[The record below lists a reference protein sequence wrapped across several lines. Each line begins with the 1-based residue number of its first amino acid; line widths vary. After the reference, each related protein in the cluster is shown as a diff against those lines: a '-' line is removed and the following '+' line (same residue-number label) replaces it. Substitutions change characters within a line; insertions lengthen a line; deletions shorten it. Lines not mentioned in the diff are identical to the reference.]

1 MNLTRSQNS
10 ILRSPTSKASVSREV
25 RPGNLVFLSG
35 SVESGPEFSTLN
47 ETTYLLEIK
56 ILFTYFNEKPAL
68 ALVLSDV
75 TERNLVTVLQE
86 TNNYKN
92 RLLASVS
99 HELRTPLNASISF
112 TQAAIEHPDLSNLPD
127 IKENFLMPAL
137 RSNQLLLLL
146 INDILDFSQMTA
158 NKLRLVFENKNV
170 ANTLEE
176 CVNLIRMQ
184 ATRKGLKVLTD
195 FKFEEEVG
203 ALFCTDHNRLKQ
215 IVLNLLSNALK
226 FTLEGE
232 IQITAR
238 FDRINNVG
246 KPSQIELITNVRTL
260 TEEEEEIRK
269 RESRRSFRD
278 DRRGQ
283 KILRVSVRD
292 TGIGISEENKK
303 KLFKAFEKVELGDNI
318 SLNSQGVGLGL
329 VISNNLVV
337 MLGSS
342 TENNG
347 IVVDSQENLGSTFS
361 FWILDQ
367 QELKEEEEIH
377 SAQKSYD
384 ICSEMEENPHHG
396 DSEERV
402 ETLSNLIPVKSIN
415 SILLARKNIFF
426 DTPQITNI
434 QSIANPVKLSQILV
448 VDDDVFN
455 ISTISMVL
463 QKCGYTCDTA
473 FNGKQAIQKILERQ
487 PSNQLSSSKAKQYK
501 LVFMDCNMPIMD
513 GFEATKIL
521 KAKMN
526 AGEIEQIP
534 IVACTAFLTEK
545 EKELVR
551 ELEID
556 AYCVKPLN
564 REKIFALVKKY
575 CSS

>member
-1 MNLTRSQNS
+1 MN
-10 ILRSPTSKASVSREV
+10 SVN
-25 RPGNLVFLSG
+25 PGNLVFLSAA
-35 SVESGPEFSTLN
+35 VEIDSDK
-47 ETTYLLEIK
+47 TTSLLEIK
-56 ILFTYFNEKPAL
+56 ILFTFFNEKPAL
-68 ALVLSDV
+68 ALVFSDV

-184 ATRKGLKVLTD
+184 ATRKGLRILTD

-246 KPSQIELITNVRTL
+246 KPSQTELITSVKTL
-260 TEEEEEIRK
+260 TEEEEEK
-269 RESRRSFRD
+269 RNSSRSFSHE
-278 DRRGQ
+278 RRGQ

-318 SLNSQGVGLGL
+318 TLNSQGVGLGL
-329 VISNNLVV
+329 VISNNLV
-337 MLGSS
+337 LTLSPS
-342 TENNG
+342 EENHG
-347 IVVDSQENLGSTFS
+347 IVVESEVNVGSTFS
-361 FWILDQ
+361 FWILDRF
-367 QELKEEEEIH
+367 EMKEEEDPH
-377 SAQKSYD
+377 SGQKSEN
-384 ICSEMEENPHHG
+384 ICSEMEEKHHHG
-396 DSEERV
+396 DGEEKL
-402 ETLSNLIPVKSIN
+402 ETLINLIPLKTID
-415 SILLARKNIFF
+415 SILVARKNLLSE
-426 DTPQITNI
+426 PR
-434 QSIANPVKLSQILV
+434 SVSAHSLSAVKVPQILV

-455 ISTISMVL
+455 ISTMSMVL

-473 FNGKQAIQKILERQ
+473 FNGKQAIQKITERQ
-487 PSNQLSSSKAKQYK
+487 SQDQVSSTKSKQYK

-513 GFEATKIL
+513 GFEATRIL
-521 KAKMN
+521 KAKMQ
-526 AGEIEQIP
+526 AGEIEPIP

-545 EKELVR
+545 EKQITR
-551 ELEID
+551 ELGVD
-556 AYCVKPLN
+556 AYCLKPLN
-564 REKIFALVKKY
+564 KEKIFSLVKKF
-575 CSS
+575 CF

>member
-1 MNLTRSQNS
+1 MN
-10 ILRSPTSKASVSREV
+10 SVK
-25 RPGNLVFLSG
+25 PGNLVFLSAV
-35 SVESGPEFSTLN
+35 VETNPDK
-47 ETTYLLEIK
+47 TTSLLEIK
-56 ILFTYFNEKPAL
+56 ILFTFFNEKPAL
-68 ALVLSDV
+68 ALVFSDV

-184 ATRKGLKVLTD
+184 ATRKGLRILTD
-195 FKFEEEVG
+195 FKFEEEVLG

-232 IQITAR
+232 ILITAR
-238 FDRINNVG
+238 FDRISNA
-246 KPSQIELITNVRTL
+246 PILSQADLIANTNVRTL

-434 QSIANPVKLSQILV
+434 QSIASPVKLSQILV

-487 PSNQLSSSKAKQYK
+487 PSNQLSSSKTKQYK